1 MNENYY
7 IKWSI
12 LLSFIILPHWI
23 AFNLILKLNQNYRK
37 CELISYAIIIII
49 Y

>member
-1 MNENYY
+1 MFNHCEENLMKNITNENCY

-23 AFNLILKLNQNYRK
+23 VFNLILKLNQNY
-37 CELISYAIIIII
+37 
-49 Y
+49 